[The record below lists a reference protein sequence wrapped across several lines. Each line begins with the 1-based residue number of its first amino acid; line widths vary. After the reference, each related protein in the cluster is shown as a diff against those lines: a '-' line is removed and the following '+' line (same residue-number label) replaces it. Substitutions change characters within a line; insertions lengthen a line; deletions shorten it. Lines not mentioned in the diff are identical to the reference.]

1 MKVALIGAGY
11 FGRFHA
17 DAWARAEGA
26 ELIAIVDRDTGKAE
40 GLGAPVFADAV
51 EMAKALSPDIIDIA
65 APPAAHYE
73 LIAALAPLCRNM
85 ICQKPFCRD
94 LAEAE
99 RALAVADAAGARVI
113 IHENIRHQPWYAE
126 AARLVAEGAVG
137 RPYEILFRLRPGDG
151 RGPDAYLARQPY
163 FQKMPRFLV
172 HETAVHWIDLFR
184 ALFGEPAGI
193 YADLRRLN
201 PVIAGE
207 DAGIA
212 IFDWPDGR
220 RAIFD
225 GNRLAD
231 HAATDRRRTMGEM
244 LIEGEGGALR
254 LDGEGRIFL
263 RRTDENDER
272 EHVFA
277 WADRNFGGDCVYISC
292 LSYLESFRSGAP
304 NPTEAAVYL
313 ANIRIEEAI
322 YLSADEARR
331 IAL

>member
-1 MKVALIGAGY
+1 
-11 FGRFHA
+11 
-17 DAWARAEGA
+17 
-26 ELIAIVDRDTGKAE
+26 AIVDRDAAKAE

-51 EMAKALSPDIIDIA
+51 EMAKAVSPDIIDIA
-65 APPAAHYE
+65 APPAAHFD
-73 LIAALAPLCRNM
+73 LIAALTPLCRNL

-94 LAEAE
+94 LQEAG
-99 RALAVADAAGARVI
+99 RAVALAETAGARII

-126 AARLVAEGAVG
+126 AARLIAAGAVG

-151 RGPDAYLARQPY
+151 QGPEAYLSRQPY
-163 FQKMPRFLV
+163 FQKMPRFLI

-184 ALFGEPAGI
+184 AIFGEPAGV

-201 PVIAGE
+201 PAIAGE

-212 IFDWPDGR
+212 ILDWPDGR
-220 RAIFD
+220 RAVFD

-244 LIEGEGGALR
+244 LIEGESGALR

-263 RRTDENDER
+263 RRAGENNER
-272 EHVFA
+272 EHGFE
-277 WADRNFGGDCVYISC
+277 WTERNFGGDCVYISC
-292 LSYLESFRSGAP
+292 LNYLDSFRSGAP
-304 NPTEAAVYL
+304 NPTEAAAYL
-313 ANIRIEEAI
+313 ANLRIEEAM
-322 YLSADEARR
+322 YLSAAEARR